1 MIIYYGS
8 LSVEFSLF
16 RLMSFFLSIYFLC
29 VWLSIYICLYLYAY
43 LSICPFFHFLT
54 PAAYRS
60 DYNEPEPEVGEDA
73 ADPESLSHLPSYQ
86 HKAVFDIKEC
96 ASYICISLPLD

>member
-1 MIIYYGS
+1 MVICQFV
-8 LSVEFSLF
+8 LS
-16 RLMSFFLSIYFLC
+16 YN
-29 VWLSIYICLYLYAY
+29 
-43 LSICPFFHFLT
+43 
-54 PAAYRS
+54 
-60 DYNEPEPEVGEDA
+60 YNEPEPEVGEDA